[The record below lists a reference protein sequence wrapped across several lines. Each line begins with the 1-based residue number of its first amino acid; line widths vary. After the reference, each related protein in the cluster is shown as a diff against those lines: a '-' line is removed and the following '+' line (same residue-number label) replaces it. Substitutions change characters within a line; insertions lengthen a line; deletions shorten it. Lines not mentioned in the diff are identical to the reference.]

1 MGYRNRELHG
11 QEIAVPAS
19 FSDALLFTTM
29 CIIGLPVDVH
39 VKDGSVYSGI
49 FHTACVENDYGGV
62 GIVLKK
68 ARMIKKGNCDANVV
82 SGDLI
87 ETLVVIS
94 EDLVQVVAKGI
105 SLPTD
110 GVACNVAGDDAGDV
124 VGTIPT
130 LECADRGV
138 KMKKSNKINM
148 ERIQTSR
155 TRRPPQVENRIA
167 YGFAPTAVCHVG
179 NAPIV
184 ENGKSDGIDSNKEAS
199 SAQVNGRQVVDG
211 RSQGKQF
218 DFDGKSDF
226 QKEETKSEVQGSGS
240 SYGIMGCI
248 WGLLFVDACFSQ
260 SKAVEEVHQDIA
272 SKQLPS
278 GGPSDRPASSI
289 VKLKDQN
296 QERHTSED
304 SSYSNASSV
313 STSGTLFV
321 EAITESCVSSST
333 PTEMVLPKN
342 SSLTSKCCHWYRQE
356 FKLNPGA
363 KVFCPSFANHRSVTP
378 PAMLTTVANVSY
390 IPDNFPV
397 VPIASALPEVDMSS
411 FVPRSSLP
419 VKFVPHGNLIAGNGI
434 NDSQYSQPIIEHV
447 GSRTQPARYAGDH
460 HSIQAGPAYMH
471 SNSQNVMVGRLGQ
484 LIYMHPVSHGVAAF
498 SQVSTHPLLNTHQ
511 GHLPKHQGS
520 AAAQALQLC
529 LTPPF
534 IASGQQQPFAVQS
547 NIPLP
552 VPQPP
557 FPVIQPIPVPGSTAQ
572 LGIINE
578 GYSFLCNDG
587 GVLVSVKPGLRAS
600 FIGLIEN

>member
-49 FHTACVENDYGGV
+49 FHTACVENDY

-218 DFDGKSDF
+218 DFEGKSDF

-240 SYGIMGCI
+240 S
-248 WGLLFVDACFSQ
+248 LDACFSQ

-304 SSYSNASSV
+304 SSYSTASSV

-342 SSLTSKCCHWYRQE
+342 SSLTSKE

-363 KVFCPSFANHRSVTP
+363 KVFCPSFANHKSVTP
-378 PAMLTTVANVSY
+378 PAMPTTVANVSY

-557 FPVIQPIPVPGSTAQ
+557 FPVIQPIPVPGST
-572 LGIINE
+572 GIFNTK
-578 GYSFLCNDG
+578 C
-587 GVLVSVKPGLRAS
+587 P
-600 FIGLIEN
+600 

>member
-29 CIIGLPVDVH
+29 CIIGLPVDIH

-49 FHTACVENDYGGV
+49 FHTACVENDY

-110 GVACNVAGDDAGDV
+110 GAACNVAGDDAGDV
-124 VGTIPT
+124 VGIIPT

-218 DFDGKSDF
+218 DFEGKSDF

-240 SYGIMGCI
+240 S
-248 WGLLFVDACFSQ
+248 LDACFSQ

-272 SKQLPS
+272 SKKLPN
-278 GGPSDRPASSI
+278 GGPSDRLASSI

-342 SSLTSKCCHWYRQE
+342 SSLTSKE

-378 PAMLTTVANVSY
+378 PAMPTTVANVSY

-434 NDSQYSQPIIEHV
+434 NNSQYSQPIIEHV
-447 GSRTQPARYAGDH
+447 GSRTQPARYAGHH

-484 LIYMHPVSHGVAAF
+484 LIYMHPVSHGVNQGVAAF

-534 IASGQQQPFAVQS
+534 LASGQQQPFAVQS
-547 NIPLP
+547 HIPLP

-557 FPVIQPIPVPGSTAQ
+557 FSVIQPIAVPGST
-572 LGIINE
+572 GIFNTK
-578 GYSFLCNDG
+578 F
-587 GVLVSVKPGLRAS
+587 P
-600 FIGLIEN
+600 

>member
-49 FHTACVENDYGGV
+49 FHTACVENDY

-218 DFDGKSDF
+218 DFEGKSDF

-240 SYGIMGCI
+240 S
-248 WGLLFVDACFSQ
+248 LDACFSQ

-342 SSLTSKCCHWYRQE
+342 SSLTSKE

-378 PAMLTTVANVSY
+378 PAMPTTVANVSY

-484 LIYMHPVSHGVAAF
+484 LIYMHPVSHGVNQGVAAF

-557 FPVIQPIPVPGSTAQ
+557 FPVIQPIPVPGST
-572 LGIINE
+572 GIFNTK
-578 GYSFLCNDG
+578 C
-587 GVLVSVKPGLRAS
+587 P
-600 FIGLIEN
+600 

>member
-49 FHTACVENDYGGV
+49 FHTACVENDY

-110 GVACNVAGDDAGDV
+110 GVACNVAGDDAGGV
-124 VGTIPT
+124 VGTIST

-138 KMKKSNKINM
+138 KMKKPNKINM

-218 DFDGKSDF
+218 DFEGKSDF

-240 SYGIMGCI
+240 S
-248 WGLLFVDACFSQ
+248 LDACFSQ

-272 SKQLPS
+272 SKQLPN

-342 SSLTSKCCHWYRQE
+342 SSLTSKE

-363 KVFCPSFANHRSVTP
+363 KVFCPSFASHRSVTP
-378 PAMLTTVANVSY
+378 PAMPTTVANVSY

-447 GSRTQPARYAGDH
+447 GSRTQPARYAGHH

-484 LIYMHPVSHGVAAF
+484 LIYMHPVSHGVNQGVAAF

-520 AAAQALQLC
+520 AGAQALQLC

-557 FPVIQPIPVPGSTAQ
+557 FPVIRPIPVPGST
-572 LGIINE
+572 GIFNTK
-578 GYSFLCNDG
+578 F
-587 GVLVSVKPGLRAS
+587 P
-600 FIGLIEN
+600 

>member
-49 FHTACVENDYGGV
+49 FHTACVENDY

-218 DFDGKSDF
+218 DFEGKSDF

-240 SYGIMGCI
+240 S
-248 WGLLFVDACFSQ
+248 LDACFSQ

-304 SSYSNASSV
+304 SSYSTASSV

-342 SSLTSKCCHWYRQE
+342 SSLTSKE

-363 KVFCPSFANHRSVTP
+363 KVFCPSFANHKSVTP
-378 PAMLTTVANVSY
+378 PAMPTTVANVSY

-484 LIYMHPVSHGVAAF
+484 LIYMHPVSHGVNQGVAAF

-557 FPVIQPIPVPGSTAQ
+557 FPVIQPIPVPGST
-572 LGIINE
+572 GIFNTK
-578 GYSFLCNDG
+578 C
-587 GVLVSVKPGLRAS
+587 P
-600 FIGLIEN
+600 

>member
-49 FHTACVENDYGGV
+49 FHTACVENDY

-110 GVACNVAGDDAGDV
+110 GVACNVAGDDAGGV

-218 DFDGKSDF
+218 GKQFDFEGKSDF

-240 SYGIMGCI
+240 S
-248 WGLLFVDACFSQ
+248 LDACFSQ

-272 SKQLPS
+272 SKQLPN

-333 PTEMVLPKN
+333 PTEMVLPKT
-342 SSLTSKCCHWYRQE
+342 SSLTSKE

-378 PAMLTTVANVSY
+378 PAMPTTVANVSY

-447 GSRTQPARYAGDH
+447 GSRTQPARYAGHH

-484 LIYMHPVSHGVAAF
+484 LIYMHPVSHGVNQGVAAF

-520 AAAQALQLC
+520 AGAQALQLC

-557 FPVIQPIPVPGSTAQ
+557 FPVIRPIPVPGST
-572 LGIINE
+572 GIFNTK
-578 GYSFLCNDG
+578 F
-587 GVLVSVKPGLRAS
+587 P
-600 FIGLIEN
+600 

>member
-29 CIIGLPVDVH
+29 CIIGLPVDIH

-49 FHTACVENDYGGV
+49 FHTACVENDY

-94 EDLVQVVAKGI
+94 EHLVQVVAKGI

-218 DFDGKSDF
+218 DFEGKSDF

-240 SYGIMGCI
+240 S
-248 WGLLFVDACFSQ
+248 LDACFSQ

-272 SKQLPS
+272 SKQLPN

-342 SSLTSKCCHWYRQE
+342 SSLTTKE

-378 PAMLTTVANVSY
+378 PAMPTTVANVSY

-434 NDSQYSQPIIEHV
+434 NNSQYSQPIIEHV
-447 GSRTQPARYAGDH
+447 GSRTQPARYAGHH

-484 LIYMHPVSHGVAAF
+484 LIYMHPVSHEV
-498 SQVSTHPLLNTHQ
+498 QQL
-511 GHLPKHQGS
+511 KHCS
-520 AAAQALQLC
+520 C
-529 LTPPF
+529 
-534 IASGQQQPFAVQS
+534 V
-547 NIPLP
+547 
-552 VPQPP
+552 
-557 FPVIQPIPVPGSTAQ
+557 
-572 LGIINE
+572 
-578 GYSFLCNDG
+578 
-587 GVLVSVKPGLRAS
+587 
-600 FIGLIEN
+600 

>member
-49 FHTACVENDYGGV
+49 FHTACVENDYG

-155 TRRPPQVENRIA
+155 TSRTRRPPQVESRIA

-184 ENGKSDGIDSNKEAS
+184 ENGKSDGKDSNKEAS

-218 DFDGKSDF
+218 DFEGKSDF

-240 SYGIMGCI
+240 S
-248 WGLLFVDACFSQ
+248 LDACFSQ

-272 SKQLPS
+272 SKQLPN
-278 GGPSDRPASSI
+278 GGPFDRPASSI

-378 PAMLTTVANVSY
+378 PAMPTTVANVSY

-447 GSRTQPARYAGDH
+447 GSRTQPARYAGHH

-557 FPVIQPIPVPGSTAQ
+557 SPVIQPIPVPGST
-572 LGIINE
+572 GIFNTKFP
-578 GYSFLCNDG
+578 FLCNDG

>member
-29 CIIGLPVDVH
+29 CIIGLPVDIH

-49 FHTACVENDYGGV
+49 FHTACVENDY

-94 EDLVQVVAKGI
+94 EHLVQVVAKGI

-218 DFDGKSDF
+218 DFEGKSDF

-240 SYGIMGCI
+240 S
-248 WGLLFVDACFSQ
+248 LDACFSQ

-272 SKQLPS
+272 SKQLPN

-342 SSLTSKCCHWYRQE
+342 SSLTTKE

-378 PAMLTTVANVSY
+378 PAMPTTVANVSY

-434 NDSQYSQPIIEHV
+434 NNSQYSQPIIEHV
-447 GSRTQPARYAGDH
+447 GSRTQPARYAGHH

-484 LIYMHPVSHGVAAF
+484 LIYMHPVSHGVNQGVAAF

-547 NIPLP
+547 HIPLP

-557 FPVIQPIPVPGSTAQ
+557 FSVIQPIAVPGST
-572 LGIINE
+572 GIFNTK
-578 GYSFLCNDG
+578 F
-587 GVLVSVKPGLRAS
+587 P
-600 FIGLIEN
+600 